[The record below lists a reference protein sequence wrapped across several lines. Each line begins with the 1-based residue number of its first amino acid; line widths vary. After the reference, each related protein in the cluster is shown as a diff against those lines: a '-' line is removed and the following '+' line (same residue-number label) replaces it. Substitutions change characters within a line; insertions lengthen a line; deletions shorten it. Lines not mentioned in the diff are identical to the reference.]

1 MGYCVLCKKKKK
13 EVLDKKSD
21 NILLHFK
28 GEISELLFFEDYWV
42 GD

>member
-1 MGYCVLCKKKKK
+1 MLGNGILCNLQKKKK

-28 GEISELLFFEDYWV
+28 GEISELLFFEDY
-42 GD
+42 